1 MMDIQQA
8 KYHLKRIQAI
18 IDLQDQ
24 DLSELDRNILLEDI
38 RKLYEIV
45 VFSETKEKNTA
56 DSEVLS
62 HPPSAQKKENPA
74 PVAQEATPG
83 AEPLSSD
90 TSPDPVIEKTPPSA
104 PFKKP
109 TAPAIPPV
117 TEETP
122 LSEKESSAESIKE
135 THEIETIHPPSNDRS
150 NQYAPSGNHQ
160 NDTISQEIETTETYS
175 ELFDFKATDDLS
187 EKLGNSRVDQLNH
200 ILAINDKI
208 LYINHLFGGEAI
220 PFQESLKKFESFYT
234 YEEAKSYASEELV
247 EKYQWTD
254 PGRIETVK
262 QFMKQVRRLY
272 S

>member
-1 MMDIQQA
+1 MMDIEQA

-56 DSEVLS
+56 DSEVIS
-62 HPPSAQKKENPA
+62 HPPSAQKKENPE
-74 PVAQEATPG
+74 PVAQEATPC

-135 THEIETIHPPSNDRS
+135 THEIETIHPPSNDR
-150 NQYAPSGNHQ
+150 
-160 NDTISQEIETTETYS
+160 
-175 ELFDFKATDDLS
+175 
-187 EKLGNSRVDQLNH
+187 R
-200 ILAINDKI
+200 
-208 LYINHLFGGEAI
+208 
-220 PFQESLKKFESFYT
+220 
-234 YEEAKSYASEELV
+234 SEE
-247 EKYQWTD
+247 
-254 PGRIETVK
+254 
-262 QFMKQVRRLY
+262 RRVGKE
-272 S
+272 SRHRFSS